1 MCLDEFN
8 RTAIEHIQELLPLFA
23 CKKGAKQETGYFINI
38 NPGYAGRTLVK
49 FNTEEWIFNHVTFSG
64 TMIIAQNML
73 ATAGFCKYEEIG
85 RRLEKWRYES
95 IFELC
100 ENRKARGHDFGLRKV
115 KEIVQ
120 CAATHFSKH
129 QESEEASLLHSI
141 MISVGAGV

>member
-8 RTAIEHIQELLPLFA
+8 RIPSELIQELLPLFA

-38 NPGYAGRTLVK
+38 NPGYAGRTVVN
-49 FNTEEWIFNHVTFSG
+49 FNTTEWIFNHVTFSG

-100 ENRKARGHDFGLRKV
+100 VNRKAAHYDFGLRKV
-115 KEIVQ
+115 KEIIQ